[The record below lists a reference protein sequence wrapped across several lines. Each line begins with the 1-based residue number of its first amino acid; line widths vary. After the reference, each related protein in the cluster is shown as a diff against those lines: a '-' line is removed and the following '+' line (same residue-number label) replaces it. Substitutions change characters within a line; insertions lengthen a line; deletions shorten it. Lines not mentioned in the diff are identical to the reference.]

1 MKTFK
6 FTDGFTTVQ
15 FTATSY
21 SAASRMVP
29 YRFKLLTITK

>member
-6 FTDGFTTVQ
+6 FTDGFTTVE
-15 FTATSY
+15 FTAESY
-21 SAASRMVP
+21 AVASTMIP